1 MKDRLLP
8 TRAGELWK
16 ALWQREPWKA
26 AGVWI
31 CKGKAAAGSK
41 SRNGKVGELG
51 GNLKARTKFAHFV
64 ILLVKWKTKDFILFI
79 FPTYVD

>member
-1 MKDRLLP
+1 M
-8 TRAGELWK
+8 G
-16 ALWQREPWKA
+16 
-26 AGVWI
+26 
-31 CKGKAAAGSK
+31 
-41 SRNGKVGELG
+41 LG